1 MKRENNLF
9 EKVIDMNNIHNA
21 ILNSSKGKLYQD
33 EVKNILSNTDYYAL
47 QIRDMLIRDKYK
59 TSKYIIFKKKSGYKM
74 RDIYKLPYYPDRI
87 IHHCIVQILKPIWI
101 KLLIRNTF
109 STIPNRGIHDGVN
122 RIKKSMV
129 DIENTK
135 YCLKTDV
142 HHFYPSIDHVFLKNI
157 IRKKIKDERLLSLID
172 NIIDSANGIP
182 IGNYL
187 SQWLANIYLAYFDHY
202 CKEILKCKY
211 YFRYCDDVV
220 ILGNSKKEL
229 HDVLAKM
236 KLYLKYKLNL
246 DMKENYQIFPIDKRG
261 IDFLGYRFFHGYI
274 LVRKRIVK
282 DMKKSKSQLSKSSY
296 YGWLCHADSY
306 RLINKYYGDKE
317 IQRFCKRR
325 VSS

>member
-33 EVKNILSNTDYYAL
+33 EVKNILSNTDYYSL

-59 TSKYIIFKKKSGYKM
+59 TSKYIIFKKKSGYKI

-122 RIKKSMV
+122 RIKTSMV

-142 HHFYPSIDHVFLKNI
+142 HHFYPSIDHVLLKNI

-220 ILGNSKKEL
+220 ILGNSKNEL

-246 DMKENYQIFPIDKRG
+246 DMKENYQIFPVDKRG
-261 IDFLGYRFFHGYI
+261 IDFLGYRFFHGCI

-282 DMKKSKSQLSKSSY
+282 DMKNSKSQLSKSSY